1 MPHTQLKKQPGADL
15 FEGMITKTLGNSD
28 LSITRFGL
36 GAWAIG
42 GDWKFGWSSQD
53 DDSSIAAIHK
63 ALELGVNWI
72 DTAAVYGLGHSEV
85 VVARALESWSG
96 ARPYVFTKCG
106 MIWNENQEVDYSTR
120 RESIRRECEASLR
133 RLKVD
138 VIDLYQIHWPA
149 DDLAE
154 TLEGWAALNEL
165 KQEGKIRWAA
175 VSNFSK
181 EELAAASEIAHIT
194 SLQPPYSLVK
204 RAVEEQELPFCAKHD
219 IGVIV
224 YSPMGSGL
232 LTGAMTRERAASLP
246 GNDWRRKNPEFQE
259 PRLSANLVLADR
271 VKKVASDRGVPAGA
285 VAAAWTL
292 HNPAVTGAIIG
303 VRSGEQAAE
312 IFTHADFAL
321 SPEEAAYLAS

>member
-1 MPHTQLKKQPGADL
+1 
-15 FEGMITKTLGNSD
+15 MITQTLGNSD
-28 LSITRFGL
+28 LTLTRFGL

-42 GDWKFGWSSQD
+42 GDWAFGWSSQD
-53 DDSSIAAIHK
+53 DTASISAIHK
-63 ALELGVNWI
+63 ALELGINWI
-72 DTAAVYGLGHSEV
+72 DTAAVYGLGHSEEI
-85 VVARALESWSG
+85 VARALKSWNGS
-96 ARPYVFTKCG
+96 RPYVFTKCG
-106 MIWNENQEVDYSTR
+106 MIWNENREVDYSTR

-133 RLKVD
+133 RLRVD

-149 DDLAE
+149 DDLEE

-165 KQEGKIRWAA
+165 KQEGKICWAA

-181 EELAAASEIAHIT
+181 DELASASEIARIT

-204 RAVEEQELPFCAKHD
+204 RTVEERELPFCAKHG

-232 LTGAMTRERAASLP
+232 LTGAMSRERAASLP
-246 GNDWRRKNPEFQE
+246 ENDWRRKNPEFQE
-259 PRLSANLVLADR
+259 PKLSANLALAER
-271 VKKVASDRGVPAGA
+271 VRTVAAERGVPAGA
-285 VAAAWTL
+285 IAAAWTL

-312 IFTHADFAL
+312 LFPHADL
-321 SPEEAAYLAS
+321 VLTPEEASFLAS

>member
-1 MPHTQLKKQPGADL
+1 
-15 FEGMITKTLGNSD
+15 MITKPLGNSD

-42 GDWKFGWSSQD
+42 GDWKFGWSTQD
-53 DDSSIAAIHK
+53 DSASISAIHK

-72 DTAAVYGLGHSEV
+72 DTAAVYGLGHSEEI
-85 VVARALESWSG
+85 VASALATWNG

-106 MIWNENQEVDYSTR
+106 MVWNENRDVDYSTR
-120 RESIRRECEASLR
+120 RDSIRQECEASLR
-133 RLKVD
+133 RLRVE

-149 DDLAE
+149 DDLEE

-165 KQEGKIRWAA
+165 KQEGKIRWAG
-175 VSNFSK
+175 VSNFSRD
-181 EELAAASEIAHIT
+181 ELASASEIARIT
-194 SLQPPYSLVK
+194 SLQPPHSLVK
-204 RAVEEQELPFCAKHD
+204 RAVEGQELPFCHQHQ
-219 IGVIV
+219 IGVLV

-232 LTGAMTRERAASLP
+232 LTGAMTRDRASTLP
-246 GNDWRRKNPEFQE
+246 ENDWRRKNPEFQE
-259 PRLSANLVLADR
+259 PKLSSNLAIADR
-271 VKKVASDRGVPAGA
+271 VKKVAADRNVPAGA

-312 IFTHADFAL
+312 LFPHADLILTA
-321 SPEEAAYLAS
+321 EEAAFLAS

>member
-1 MPHTQLKKQPGADL
+1 
-15 FEGMITKTLGNSD
+15 MITKTLGNSD

-72 DTAAVYGLGHSEV
+72 DTAAVYGLGHSEE

-96 ARPYVFTKCG
+96 ARPYIFTKCG

-204 RAVEEQELPFCAKHD
+204 RTVAEQELPFCAKHD

-259 PRLSANLVLADR
+259 PRLSANLALADR

-312 IFTHADFAL
+312 LFTHADFIL

>member
-1 MPHTQLKKQPGADL
+1 
-15 FEGMITKTLGNSD
+15 MITQTLGNSD
-28 LSITRFGL
+28 LTLTRFGL

-42 GDWKFGWSSQD
+42 GDWAFGWSSQD
-53 DDSSIAAIHK
+53 DTASISAIHK
-63 ALELGVNWI
+63 ALELGINWI
-72 DTAAVYGLGHSEV
+72 DTAAVYGLGHSEEI
-85 VVARALESWSG
+85 VARALKSWNGS
-96 ARPYVFTKCG
+96 RPYVFTKCG
-106 MIWNENQEVDYSTR
+106 MIWNENREVDYSIR

-133 RLKVD
+133 RLRVD

-149 DDLAE
+149 DDLEE

-181 EELAAASEIAHIT
+181 DELASASEIARIT

-204 RAVEEQELPFCAKHD
+204 RTVEERELPFCAKHG

-232 LTGAMTRERAASLP
+232 LTGAMSRERAASLP
-246 GNDWRRKNPEFQE
+246 ENDWRRKNPEFQE
-259 PRLSANLVLADR
+259 PKLSANLALAER
-271 VKKVASDRGVPAGA
+271 VRTVAAERGVPAGA
-285 VAAAWTL
+285 IAAAWTL

-312 IFTHADFAL
+312 LFPHADL
-321 SPEEAAYLAS
+321 VLTPEEASFLAS